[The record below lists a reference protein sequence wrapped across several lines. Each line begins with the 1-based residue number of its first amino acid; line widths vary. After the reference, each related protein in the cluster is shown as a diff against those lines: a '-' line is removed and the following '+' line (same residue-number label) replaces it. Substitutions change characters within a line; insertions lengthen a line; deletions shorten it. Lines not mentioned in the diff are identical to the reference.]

1 MEFGDLNTTEGA
13 PLLSY
18 DCWAPPLQWELPLS
32 LTNMVL
38 AGNLS
43 FLVKCRGWM
52 LISLPCSLF
61 SFLPVGTTGH
71 AAAARGAPRAMMS
84 CLKSNQK
91 LTSPW
96 LFVSASALE
105 SSQMLWK
112 AGSRL
117 FIQQR
122 ISPKHTF
129 YQPSWLSIKGGTS
142 YSFSEVRQAQKPFSS
157 KLQLPPHLL
166 KPACWRRSLQTVT
179 CLRSIGCCCSCAL
192 VDGLFK
198 RLHMLV
204 EGKAAEYIKQALR
217 TTLWSG

>member
-1 MEFGDLNTTEGA
+1 
-13 PLLSY
+13 
-18 DCWAPPLQWELPLS
+18 
-32 LTNMVL
+32 
-38 AGNLS
+38 
-43 FLVKCRGWM
+43 
-52 LISLPCSLF
+52 
-61 SFLPVGTTGH
+61 
-71 AAAARGAPRAMMS
+71 MMS

-96 LFVSASALE
+96 LFVSASVLE
-105 SSQMLWK
+105 SSQMLVEGGESIVYT
-112 AGSRL
+112 AADL
-117 FIQQR
+117 AQT
-122 ISPKHTF
+122 HTF
-129 YQPSWLSIKGGTS
+129 YQPVWLSIRGGTS
-142 YSFSEVRQAQKPFSS
+142 YSFSEVGQAQKPFSS

-166 KPACWRRSLQTVT
+166 KPACWRRSVQTVT

>member
-1 MEFGDLNTTEGA
+1 
-13 PLLSY
+13 
-18 DCWAPPLQWELPLS
+18 
-32 LTNMVL
+32 
-38 AGNLS
+38 
-43 FLVKCRGWM
+43 
-52 LISLPCSLF
+52 
-61 SFLPVGTTGH
+61 
-71 AAAARGAPRAMMS
+71 MS

-96 LFVSASALE
+96 LFVSASVLE
-105 SSQMLWK
+105 SSQMLVERRGVDCLYSG
-112 AGSRL
+112 GSR
-117 FIQQR
+117 
-122 ISPKHTF
+122 PNTHV
-129 YQPSWLSIKGGTS
+129 LSACVAICQGRHKLQ
-142 YSFSEVRQAQKPFSS
+142 FSEVGRAQKPLSS

-166 KPACWRRSLQTVT
+166 KPACWRRSVQTVT